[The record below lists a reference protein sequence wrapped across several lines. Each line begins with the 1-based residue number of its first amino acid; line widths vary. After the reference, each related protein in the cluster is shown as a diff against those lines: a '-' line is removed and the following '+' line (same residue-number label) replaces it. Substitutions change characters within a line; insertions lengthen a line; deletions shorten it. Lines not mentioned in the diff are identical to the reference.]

1 MPVSDLEIFQTET
14 APEDYI
20 NPEDGLLYCGKC
32 HTPKQKYFE
41 NGLSIGSIKTHPIP
55 CRCAAEEQERR
66 EARQREALRRDQI
79 RKLRMEAFQDFPAQ
93 DWRFEAVKP
102 NHQLGL
108 AQSFVDRWEEFQAD
122 GMGLL
127 LFGDVGTGKSY
138 AAGCIANALIDRCH
152 SVRFV
157 GLSDVVNRMQG
168 VYGRERDDYIGTL
181 LKPELLILD
190 DLGAERSTSFGKEQ
204 VFDVI
209 NKRTL
214 SGKPMIVTTNI
225 PLHVMQSAGDIQER
239 RIYDRILEVCTP
251 IQFNGENYRKAGA
264 AENRKK
270 AAALLGQA

>member
-1 MPVSDLEIFQTET
+1 MSDFDIFKPEQAE
-14 APEDYI
+14 EDYV

-32 HTPKQKYFE
+32 HTPKEKYFE
-41 NGLSIGSIKTHPIP
+41 NGLEIAGIRKHPTL
-55 CRCAAEEQERR
+55 CRCAAQEQERR
-66 EARQREALRRDQI
+66 EARQRDLQRQNRIQQ
-79 RKLRMEAFQDFPAQ
+79 LRMEAFRDFPAAS
-93 DWRFEAVKP
+93 WRFESVKLT
-102 NHQLGL
+102 HQLEL
-108 AQSFVDRWEEFQAD
+108 AQGFVEHWDKFRSN

-138 AAGCIANALIDRCH
+138 AAGCIANALIEKGH

-168 VYGRERDDYIGTL
+168 VYGRDRDDYMESL

-190 DLGAERSTSFGKEQ
+190 DLGSERNTSFGREQ

-214 SGKPMIVTTNI
+214 SGKPLIVTTNI
-225 PLHVMQSAGDIQER
+225 PLHVMQSAIDIQER
-239 RIYDRILEVCTP
+239 RIYDRILEVCVP
-251 IQFNGENYRKAGA
+251 IRFDGENFRKAGA

-270 AAALLGQA
+270 TAALLGKA